1 MRIAFD
7 ISALCL
13 PRSGVGQYQYQLLR
27 HLLKTDS
34 KNDYFLYAF
43 NLRSRERF
51 KGLGLEVINAQMKVF
66 PTPQKLMALSWM
78 TFGSPSLDWV
88 TKSADVCQVSEIC
101 IPPAKLTKRVA
112 FVHDLTP
119 LLFPQYHSK
128 TNVFLQKIRF
138 SKLGEADAILTN
150 SEATKKDIV
159 EKLRLKPDSIH
170 VTPLG
175 AGEHFRPLSE
185 AEIRPV
191 LEKFSLRKPYLL
203 FVGTLEPRKNLVTLV
218 QAFNRLK
225 SEQGIPHL
233 LVLAGRRGWLYDSLL
248 AEIARSPYRSDIRL
262 TGYTADE
269 EVPALLSGAELF
281 VYPSYY
287 EGFGL
292 PVLEAM
298 KCGIPVVTSPI
309 SSLPEVGGDACL
321 YADPNSVDELAGRI
335 LAVLN
340 DSGLRQRLSLLGIE
354 RSKRF
359 TWERCAQ
366 ETLAVYEML
375 K

>member
-1 MRIAFD
+1 MKIGFD

-27 HLLKTDS
+27 HLLKIDRQNNYS
-34 KNDYFLYAF
+34 LYAF
-43 NLRSRERF
+43 NFRSRERF
-51 KGLGLEVINAQMKVF
+51 KELKLEAHNSHMRVF
-66 PTPQKLMALSWM
+66 PIPQKLMALSWL
-78 TFGSPSLDWV
+78 TAGTPSIDKV
-88 TKSADVCQVSEIC
+88 TGGADVCQVSEIC
-101 IPPAKLTKRVA
+101 IPPAKQTKRVA

-138 SKLGEADAILTN
+138 SKLGEVDAILTN

-159 EKLRLKPDSIH
+159 ERLGLGSEKIY

-175 AGEHFRPLSE
+175 AGEHFRPMVE
-185 AEIRPV
+185 RETKPV
-191 LEKFSLRKPYLL
+191 LAKFGLRKPYIL

-225 SEQGIPHL
+225 SENGIPHQ
-233 LVLAGRRGWLYDSLL
+233 LVLAGRKGWLYESLM
-248 AEIARSPYRSDIRL
+248 AEIGRSPYAADIRL
-262 TGYTADE
+262 TGYVADE
-269 EVPALLSGAELF
+269 EVPALISAADAF
-281 VYPSYY
+281 AYPSFY

-298 KCGIPVVTSPI
+298 QCGTPVVTSAI

-321 YADPNSVDELAGRI
+321 YADPHSEAELADRLFLI
-335 LAVLN
+335 LN
-340 DSGLRQRLSLLGIE
+340 DAEFRRQLSEKGIQ
-354 RSKRF
+354 RAKQFS
-359 TWERCAQ
+359 WERCAR
-366 ETLAVYEML
+366 ETLKVYESL
-375 K
+375 A